1 MYQSVYTKLER
12 RSLSVFMFE
21 LKIVLTV
28 IYKVVTVEKR
38 SVCRKTI
45 TYEILLD
52 IIGYT
57 IDNFFQRNL
66 GNVFSKLVSVQLRH
80 MGNI

>member
-1 MYQSVYTKLER
+1 M
-12 RSLSVFMFE
+12 FMFE

-28 IYKVVTVEKR
+28 IYKVVSVEKR

-52 IIGYT
+52 IIGYI